1 MAGLSERA
9 RELLTG
15 TNFAFLAE
23 LMEDGSPHVS
33 PVWIDVEGD
42 LVLVNTAKG
51 RLKEANM
58 RRDPRV
64 AISISPDGDPY
75 THVDIRGR
83 VVEIREGDEPWP
95 TSTGSARSTAAGI
108 ATRSARE
115 SNGSRTSSSRPS
127 VLKRPAPAARAPS
140 ANREQTPPRL
150 YRNCA

>member
-64 AISISPDGDPY
+64 AIRSRRATTRTRSGL
-75 THVDIRGR
+75 RGR
-83 VVEIREGDEPWP
+83 VVEIREGD
-95 TSTGSARSTAAGI
+95 AAVADIDRLGRKYRDWERFPLGRGR
-108 ATRSARE
+108 AS
-115 SNGSRTSSSRPS
+115 GCRT
-127 VLKRPAPAARAPS
+127 
-140 ANREQTPPRL
+140 
-150 YRNCA
+150 

>member
-33 PVWIDVEGD
+33 PVWIDLEGD

-75 THVDIRGR
+75 THVDLRGR
-83 VVEIREGDEPWP
+83 VVEIRGGNAAVADIDRLGRKYRDWERYPLKEGEQRVSFLIEPV
-95 TSTGSARSTAAGI
+95 AI
-108 ATRSARE
+108 A
-115 SNGSRTSSSRPS
+115 
-127 VLKRPAPAARAPS
+127 
-140 ANREQTPPRL
+140 
-150 YRNCA
+150 

>member
-1 MAGLSERA
+1 MGPMQGSCTNSVMAGLSERA
-9 RELLTG
+9 RDLLTG

-64 AISISPDGDPY
+64 AISISPDDDPY
-75 THVDIRGR
+75 THVDLRGR
-83 VVEIREGDEPWP
+83 VVEIREGDEAVADIDRLGKKYRGWDSYPLGEGEQRVSYLIEP
-95 TSTGSARSTAAGI
+95 TVCT
-108 ATRSARE
+108 
-115 SNGSRTSSSRPS
+115 
-127 VLKRPAPAARAPS
+127 
-140 ANREQTPPRL
+140 
-150 YRNCA
+150 

>member
-1 MAGLSERA
+1 MQGSCTNSVMAGLSERA
-9 RELLTG
+9 RDLLTG

-64 AISISPDGDPY
+64 AISISPDDDPY
-75 THVDIRGR
+75 THVDLRGR
-83 VVEIREGDEPWP
+83 VVEIREGDEAVADIDRLGKKYRGWDSYPLGEGEQRV
-95 TSTGSARSTAAGI
+95 SYLI
-108 ATRSARE
+108 EATVC
-115 SNGSRTSSSRPS
+115 T
-127 VLKRPAPAARAPS
+127 
-140 ANREQTPPRL
+140 
-150 YRNCA
+150 

>member
-64 AISISPDGDPY
+64 AISISPASDPY

-83 VVEIREGDEPWP
+83 VVEIREGD
-95 TSTGSARSTAAGI
+95 AAVADIDRLGKQVP
-108 ATRSARE
+108 RVGRYPLGE
-115 SNGSRTSSSRPS
+115 GEQRVDVPD
-127 VLKRPAPAARAPS
+127 RADG
-140 ANREQTPPRL
+140 L
-150 YRNCA
+150 Y

>member
-9 RELLTG
+9 RELLTR
-15 TNFAFLAE
+15 TNFAFIAE

-64 AISISPDGDPY
+64 ALSISPNDDPY
-75 THVDIRGR
+75 EHVDIRGR
-83 VVEIREGDEPWP
+83 VVEIREGEAAVADIDRLGKKYRGWERYPLSEGEERVSYLIEPLV
-95 TSTGSARSTAAGI
+95 ST
-108 ATRSARE
+108 
-115 SNGSRTSSSRPS
+115 
-127 VLKRPAPAARAPS
+127 
-140 ANREQTPPRL
+140 
-150 YRNCA
+150 